1 MLLKELSGKMIHG
14 NFICILIAGKN
25 YVTPHL
31 WKKSGEGEE
40 NCRKKRGNSLSHGE
54 ILNLPKSNE
63 VSNINVW
70 RSLTGIAHSKGLCI
84 WCMKSEDN
92 HHKDSKTY
100 NLHLL
105 NQLGINTCI
114 SLS

>member
-1 MLLKELSGKMIHG
+1 MGKEKK
-14 NFICILIAGKN
+14 IA
-25 YVTPHL
+25 
-31 WKKSGEGEE
+31 E
-40 NCRKKRGNSLSHGE
+40 KREVIVSVMA
-54 ILNLPKSNE
+54 NLPKSNE

-105 NQLGINTCI
+105 NQLGINNCI